1 MKKRDRSIRVKLLRG
16 FFVIIGMLCI
26 MAVSGAFGLTL
37 IQSNAEKNYENNL
50 NNIDVL
56 HQEKELLLLM
66 RYEITNVVAGEN
78 IDDAKVGQENISK
91 LISLYQ
97 QISAGLKTEGISKED
112 QERVTQFNQM
122 SGEYVDELI
131 TLAKLSAEGDFETAQ
146 EKIKTAAQTREEMFG
161 LIDELLASNQTL
173 AKSEYETNSTE
184 YQRTLM
190 ILLVIVII
198 AVITSLVIA
207 LSLSFYITRELKKG
221 VKFAKALEEKD
232 LSVSIES
239 KSNDELGVLV
249 QALEN
254 ARLRIKEVMS
264 RISDQS
270 VDVSVTSQELYATI
284 EELNSTFDAIH
295 TSTTRIV
302 THIED
307 VNAATEELSA
317 SAGQIEQAMNQLVRD
332 TQEGSD
338 ATGEIRKRAE
348 ETRDKGIESQQLTES
363 LYSEKAYRIRKAIQE
378 GEIVEEINVIA
389 NSIADISRQTNL
401 LALNAAIEAARAGEN
416 GKGFAVVAE
425 QVKVL
430 SEQSSEYVKSIQS
443 VVDEVKNAVRN
454 LSENAGDI
462 LEFIDTR
469 VKEDY
474 AIFTQIGEHYVEDA
488 EFISRLSETTAAIT
502 EEISASSTTIG
513 ETILMIG
520 ERIQNTTLESEDIL
534 ESMKEINKAVEEIT
548 LAAHKQAAVSD
559 ELNQVVQGFTI

>member
-1 MKKRDRSIRVKLLRG
+1 MKKKDGSIRFKLLRG
-16 FFVIIGMLCI
+16 FFVVIGMLCI
-26 MAVSGAFGLTL
+26 MSVIGAFGLTL
-37 IQSNAEKNYENNL
+37 IQSNAEKIYENNL

-66 RYEITNVVAGEN
+66 RYEITNVIEGEN
-78 IDDAKVGQENISK
+78 IDDAKEGQENISE

-97 QISAGLKTEGISKED
+97 QISAQLKTEGISKED
-112 QERVTQFNQM
+112 QESITQFNQM

-131 TLAKLSAEGDFETAQ
+131 TLSKLCVDGEFTKAQ
-146 EKIKTAAQTREEMFG
+146 EVIKTAAQTREEMFG
-161 LIDELLASNQTL
+161 LIDELLVSNQTL
-173 AKSEYETNSTE
+173 AKSEYEVNNSE
-184 YQRTLM
+184 YHRTL
-190 ILLVIVII
+190 ILLLLIVII
-198 AVITSLVIA
+198 AIIFSLFIA
-207 LSLSFYITRELKKG
+207 LRLSFYITKELKKG
-221 VKFAKALEEKD
+221 VKFAKALEKKD
-232 LSVSIES
+232 LSTSIET
-239 KSNDELGVLV
+239 KSDDELGILV
-249 QALEN
+249 EALEN
-254 ARLRIKEVMS
+254 ARLKIKDVMS
-264 RISDQS
+264 IISEQS

-284 EELNSTFDAIH
+284 EELNSTFDTIH
-295 TSTTRIV
+295 TRTTRIV

-307 VNAATEELSA
+307 VNSATEELSA
-317 SAGQIEQAMNQLVRD
+317 SIGQIEQAMSQLVQD
-332 TQEGSD
+332 TQDGND
-338 ATGEIRKRAE
+338 ATREIRRRAE
-348 ETRDKGIESQQLTES
+348 ETRDKGIESQQLTEN
-363 LYSEKAYRIRKAIQE
+363 LYSEKAVRIRKAIKE

-430 SEQSSEYVKSIQS
+430 SEQSSDYVKSIQR

-462 LEFIDTR
+462 LAFIDTR

-474 AIFTQIGEHYVEDA
+474 AVFTQIGEHYVEDA
-488 EFISRLSETTAAIT
+488 EYISRLSETTAAIT
-502 EEISASSTTIG
+502 EEISASSLTIS

-520 ERIQNTTLESEDIL
+520 ERIQNTTFESEDIL
-534 ESMKEINKAVEEIT
+534 ESMKEITKAVEEIT

>member
-1 MKKRDRSIRVKLLRG
+1 MKKKDGSIRFKLLRG
-16 FFVIIGMLCI
+16 FFVVIGMLCI
-26 MAVSGAFGLTL
+26 MSVIGAFGLTL
-37 IQSNAEKNYENNL
+37 IQSNAEKIYENNL

-66 RYEITNVVAGEN
+66 RYEIINVIEGEN
-78 IDDAKVGQENISK
+78 IDDAKEGQENISE

-97 QISAGLKTEGISKED
+97 QISAQLKTEGISKED
-112 QERVTQFNQM
+112 QESITQFNQM

-131 TLAKLSAEGDFETAQ
+131 TLSKLCVDGEFTKAQ
-146 EKIKTAAQTREEMFG
+146 EVIKTAAQTREEMFG
-161 LIDELLASNQTL
+161 LIDELLVSNQTL
-173 AKSEYETNSTE
+173 AKSEYEVNNSE
-184 YQRTLM
+184 YHRTL
-190 ILLVIVII
+190 ILLLLIVII
-198 AVITSLVIA
+198 AIIVSLFIA
-207 LSLSFYITRELKKG
+207 LRLSFYITKELKKG
-221 VKFAKALEEKD
+221 VKFAKALEKKD
-232 LSVSIES
+232 LSTSIET
-239 KSNDELGVLV
+239 KSDDELGILV
-249 QALEN
+249 EALEN
-254 ARLRIKEVMS
+254 ARLKIKDVMS
-264 RISDQS
+264 KISNQS

-284 EELNSTFDAIH
+284 EELNSTFDTIH

-307 VNAATEELSA
+307 VNSATEELSA
-317 SAGQIEQAMNQLVRD
+317 SIGQIEQAMSQLVQD
-332 TQEGSD
+332 TQDGSD
-338 ATGEIRKRAE
+338 ATREIRRRAE
-348 ETRDKGIESQQLTES
+348 ETRDKGIESQQLTEN
-363 LYSEKAYRIRKAIQE
+363 LYSEKAVRIRKAIKE

-430 SEQSSEYVKSIQS
+430 SEQSSDYVKSIQR

-462 LEFIDTR
+462 LAFIDTR

-474 AIFTQIGEHYVEDA
+474 AGFTQIGEHYVEDA
-488 EFISRLSETTAAIT
+488 EYISRLSETTAAIT
-502 EEISASSTTIG
+502 EEISASSLTIS

-520 ERIQNTTLESEDIL
+520 ERIQNTTFESEDIL
-534 ESMKEINKAVEEIT
+534 ESMKEITKAVEEIT

>member
-37 IQSNAEKNYENNL
+37 IQSNAEKIYENNL

-317 SAGQIEQAMNQLVRD
+317 SAGQIEQVMNQLVRD

-488 EFISRLSETTAAIT
+488 EYISRLSETTAAIT

-520 ERIQNTTLESEDIL
+520 ERIRNTTLESEDIL
-534 ESMKEINKAVEEIT
+534 ESMKERNKAVEEIT